1 MPPTPRDGWW
11 EPYLD
16 TSYRDLCD
24 AAHAAAGWQRRTTE
38 GATPQGAAR
47 FTTGHVFPSMLAAP
61 ILGGHDGH
69 HRTPGH
75 GPAAAPAPPPDLPA
89 VALVVPP
96 AVGRHL
102 FHRVRVARAADHRP
116 RGRARHPSGPDLP
129 RAGTRLVRRRRLPAV
144 PHAVLAR
151 RRGGPHAAGAVLGRR
166 SAGAPWC
173 GRRRPGTG
181 ARAAVAALSVDERRG
196 ADVPL
201 VPMGRAAARGGPSP
215 RGLFAPPTPAR
226 PAPPAGSLP
235 GRSPAPGFGAC
246 SPC

>member
-75 GPAAAPAPPPDLPA
+75 GPAPAPAPAPVPPPDLPA
-89 VALVVPP
+89 VALAVPP
-96 AVGRHL
+96 AVGRRL
-102 FHRVRVARAADHRP
+102 PHRVRVARAAAHRS
-116 RGRARHPSGPDLP
+116 RGRAR
-129 RAGTRLVRRRRLPAV
+129 
-144 PHAVLAR
+144 
-151 RRGGPHAAGAVLGRR
+151 
-166 SAGAPWC
+166 
-173 GRRRPGTG
+173 
-181 ARAAVAALSVDERRG
+181 
-196 ADVPL
+196 
-201 VPMGRAAARGGPSP
+201 GPSRP
-215 RGLFAPPTPAR
+215 APTPAPRPLR
-226 PAPPAGSLP
+226 PATRLTHPM
-235 GRSPAPGFGAC
+235 
-246 SPC
+246 

>member
-75 GPAAAPAPPPDLPA
+75 GPAPAPAPPIGRASCRERVEISVVA
-89 VALVVPP
+89 VSFKKKNEPNFA
-96 AVGRHL
+96 R
-102 FHRVRVARAADHRP
+102 RVRNHSKL
-116 RGRARHPSGPDLP
+116 HS
-129 RAGTRLVRRRRLPAV
+129 
-144 PHAVLAR
+144 
-151 RRGGPHAAGAVLGRR
+151 
-166 SAGAPWC
+166 
-173 GRRRPGTG
+173 
-181 ARAAVAALSVDERRG
+181 
-196 ADVPL
+196 
-201 VPMGRAAARGGPSP
+201 
-215 RGLFAPPTPAR
+215 
-226 PAPPAGSLP
+226 
-235 GRSPAPGFGAC
+235 
-246 SPC
+246 

>member
-75 GPAAAPAPPPDLPA
+75 GPAAAPPPPPRPPPFAAGFPPPVWGDLFF
-89 VALVVPP
+89 LV
-96 AVGRHL
+96 
-102 FHRVRVARAADHRP
+102 FVAR
-116 RGRARHPSGPDLP
+116 
-129 RAGTRLVRRRRLPAV
+129 
-144 PHAVLAR
+144 
-151 RRGGPHAAGAVLGRR
+151 
-166 SAGAPWC
+166 C
-173 GRRRPGTG
+173 
-181 ARAAVAALSVDERRG
+181 
-196 ADVPL
+196 
-201 VPMGRAAARGGPSP
+201 
-215 RGLFAPPTPAR
+215 
-226 PAPPAGSLP
+226 
-235 GRSPAPGFGAC
+235 
-246 SPC
+246 